1 MDEFYFGVDF
11 SCMFFTKVNECCRN
25 LINTFFQ
32 AKELAIA
39 ATTNIPKNDRH
50 FIKLHLIWLVFKMI
64 FDKSFKIKI
73 CIRFFI
79 VSGSLELIG
88 LS

>member
-50 FIKLHLIWLVFKMI
+50 FIKLHLI
-64 FDKSFKIKI
+64 
-73 CIRFFI
+73 
-79 VSGSLELIG
+79 
-88 LS
+88 